1 MNYKVEIECTKIDHS
16 RAAKWLRENNCLPN
30 QHWQYHVRR
39 TGFDQW
45 TYTFEFR
52 DSGHAAL
59 FALRWS

>member
-1 MNYKVEIECTKIDHS
+1 
-16 RAAKWLRENNCLPN
+16 
-30 QHWQYHVRR
+30 VRR